1 MAYYSEKK
9 LKKLGIGKL
18 GVNVKISEKVSI
30 YFPEMISIGD
40 NVRIDDYVCLSGE
53 IIIGNNVH
61 IANLCTLTASN
72 NVISMGDFS
81 GLAFGVHI
89 FASSDDYSGLSMTNP
104 TVSADFKNVK
114 MSNVTLGRHVT
125 VGANS
130 VIFPG
135 SIIEEGCAIGSLSL
149 VNSNLTSW
157 GIYAGIPAKRIKER
171 SMKIIELEKLLHKK
185 LTINSPLH

>member
-1 MAYYSEKK
+1 MAYYSEKR
-9 LKKLGIGKL
+9 LKKLGIVNL

-30 YFPEMISIGD
+30 YFPEKIKIGD

-53 IIIGNNVH
+53 IIIGSNVH
-61 IANLCTLTASN
+61 IANMCTLTAGN

-81 GLAFGVHI
+81 GLSFGVHI

-104 TVSADFKNVK
+104 MVSADFRNIK
-114 MSNVTLGRHVT
+114 MSNVTLGRHVI

-135 SIIEEGCAIGSLSL
+135 SIIEDGCAIGSLSL

-157 GIYAGIPAKRIKER
+157 GIYAGIPAQRIKAR
-171 SMKIIELEKLLHKK
+171 SKKILDLEKLFHKK
-185 LTINSPLH
+185 LTIN